1 VRFARLIQRRG
12 RVPGGPSDGAAS
24 GGNLGLTWSPP
35 TVMPQDPAL
44 LESLDLCEALQC
56 THTPLIEMEEAVTT
70 AIIGVG
76 NIGSALA
83 RNLVRGGERVVV
95 AARDE
100 SHAQAL
106 AKELGGLAT
115 AVSVRDAIA
124 AADVVVL
131 AIWLDQDRELVPMIA
146 DLLDGKVV
154 VDPSNP
160 IGIDDGKVF
169 RTLPEGTSAGS
180 VVVGLLP
187 AGAHYVKAFGTLG
200 AASLAAEADRA
211 PRRVVLF
218 YATDDEV
225 AAVAAERLIGAA
237 GFEPVKA
244 GGVANAARL
253 EVPGGDLHQNGGLNG
268 RVLDLDQARA
278 AVAATP

>member
-1 VRFARLIQRRG
+1 V
-12 RVPGGPSDGAAS
+12 
-24 GGNLGLTWSPP
+24 
-35 TVMPQDPAL
+35 
-44 LESLDLCEALQC
+44 
-56 THTPLIEMEEAVTT
+56 HTPPIEMEEAVTT

-106 AKELGGLAT
+106 AEELGGLAT
-115 AVSVRDAIA
+115 AASVRDASA

-131 AIWLDQDRELVPMIA
+131 AIWVDQDRELVPAIA

-160 IGIDDGKVF
+160 IGFDDGKVF

-187 AGAHYVKAFGTLG
+187 AGAHYVKALGTLG

-225 AAVAAERLIGAA
+225 AAAAAERLIGAA

-244 GGVANAARL
+244 GGVADAARL

-268 RVLDLDQARA
+268 QILDLDQARA
-278 AVAATP
+278 AIAATP